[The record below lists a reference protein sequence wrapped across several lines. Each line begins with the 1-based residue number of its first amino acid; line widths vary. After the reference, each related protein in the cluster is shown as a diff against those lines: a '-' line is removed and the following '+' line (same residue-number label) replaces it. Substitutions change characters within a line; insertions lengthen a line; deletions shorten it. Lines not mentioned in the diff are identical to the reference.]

1 MKKLVFFVLLALLAA
16 GCKNHNLVI
25 NGIYP
30 YEGHDILY
38 LKKVDLK
45 NPVAVDSATI
55 NNSGKFRFKTTI
67 DEPSFYTLGF
77 DNNEFITIVAEPGDQ
92 INVEFKAKRLQNE
105 YSVEGS
111 VESEKIR
118 KLDKKLG
125 RTLLKLDSL
134 TGEYNK
140 IAGNDAEQEKATSL
154 EKEYL
159 DVLNE
164 QRTFNIAFILDNLS
178 SLSAIKAL
186 YQSIDEN
193 TFVLYKPRD
202 LQYLK
207 LVSDSLSKYYPDI
220 SLTKSLMSNL
230 EEELNQMYADRI
242 TQAAEVADPVK
253 LDANL
258 KNIQGQ
264 RIRLSDVMEN
274 KYVLLSFWSAESRE
288 CISNNL
294 FLKNVYSLYH
304 NDGLEIYQVN
314 LDADEETWKKS
325 VNFDELPW
333 ISVREDDPSSPITA
347 RIFNVTGVPA
357 NYLFDKEGNIIG
369 KDLFGKSLKIKL
381 SQIFD

>member
-25 NGIYP
+25 NGVYP
-30 YEGHDILY
+30 FDGHDVLY

-45 NPVAVDSATI
+45 NPIAVDSATI

-92 INVEFKAKRLQNE
+92 INVEFKARRLQNE

-134 TGEYNK
+134 TKEYNK

-154 EKEYL
+154 EKAYL

-164 QRTFNIAFILDNLS
+164 QRNFNIAFILDNMS
-178 SLSAIKAL
+178 KLSAIKAL

-207 LVSDSLSKYYPDI
+207 LVSDSLSKYYPGI

-258 KNIQGQ
+258 KNIEGQ
-264 RIRLSDVMEN
+264 RIRLSDVIEN
-274 KYVLLSFWSAESRE
+274 NYVLLSFWSAESRE

-304 NDGLEIYQVN
+304 NEGLEIYQVN
-314 LDADEETWKKS
+314 LDADEDTWRKS

-333 ISVREDDPSSPITA
+333 ISVREDDSSSPITA

>member
-25 NGIYP
+25 NGVYP
-30 YEGHDILY
+30 FDGHDILY

-45 NPVAVDSATI
+45 NPIAVDSATI

-92 INVEFKAKRLQNE
+92 INIEFKAKRLQNE

-134 TGEYNK
+134 SREYNK
-140 IAGNDAEQEKATSL
+140 IAGNDEEQEKATSL
-154 EKEYL
+154 EKAYL

-164 QRTFNIAFILDNLS
+164 QRNFNIAFILDNLS
-178 SLSAIKAL
+178 KLSAIKAL

-207 LVSDSLSKYYPDI
+207 LVSDSLSKYYPGI
-220 SLTKSLMSNL
+220 SLTKSLISNL

-242 TQAAEVADPVK
+242 TQAAEIADPVK

-274 KYVLLSFWSAESRE
+274 NYVLLTFWSAESRE

-314 LDADEETWKKS
+314 LDADEDTWRKS

-369 KDLFGKSLKIKL
+369 KDMFGKSLKIKL

>member
-314 LDADEETWKKS
+314 LDANEETWRKS

-333 ISVREDDPSSPITA
+333 INVREDDPSSPVTA

>member
-25 NGIYP
+25 NGVYP
-30 YEGHDILY
+30 FDGHDILY

-45 NPVAVDSATI
+45 NPIAVDSATI
-55 NNSGKFRFKTTI
+55 NNSGKFRFNTTI

-92 INVEFKAKRLQNE
+92 INVEFKARRLQNE

-134 TGEYNK
+134 KREYNK
-140 IAGNDAEQEKATSL
+140 ILGNDAEQEKATNL
-154 EKEYL
+154 EKAYL

-164 QRTFNIAFILDNLS
+164 QRNFNIVFILDNMS
-178 SLSAIKAL
+178 KLSAIKAL

-207 LVSDSLSKYYPDI
+207 LVSDSLSKYYPGI

-258 KNIQGQ
+258 KNIEGQ
-264 RIRLSDVMEN
+264 RIRLSDVIEN
-274 KYVLLSFWSAESRE
+274 NYVLLSFWSAESRE

-304 NDGLEIYQVN
+304 NEGLEIYQVN
-314 LDADEETWKKS
+314 LDADEDTWRKS

-347 RIFNVTGVPA
+347 RLFNVTGVPA

>member
-154 EKEYL
+154 EKEYQ